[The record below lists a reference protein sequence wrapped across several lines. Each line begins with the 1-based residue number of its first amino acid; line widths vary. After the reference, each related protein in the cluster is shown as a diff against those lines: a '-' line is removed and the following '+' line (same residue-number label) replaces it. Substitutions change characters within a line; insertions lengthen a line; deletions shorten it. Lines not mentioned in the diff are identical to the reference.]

1 MSSLFCLYGVTNIM
15 LSLCTCIVSKQYVV
29 NMVLQTVYCQ
39 YVFSM
44 LLIRCQYVVTYS
56 MLSVVGLP
64 LWRSRFVVHQSV
76 DGFCS
81 GWGRLSCLHYIL
93 AVPSSVTSLPYHL
106 IMSSS
111 LKPSCNDWKFLI
123 FKSLKICFHVIW
135 KTPRQKMLE
144 LICSFSRIGG
154 GFNDKWLIYWQQ
166 NEGSG
171 G

>member
-1 MSSLFCLYGVTNIM
+1 MQAIIANETPYEKYTFILNMLYSYRVISWNSFLKVELMSSLFCLYGVTNSM

-76 DGFCS
+76 DGFCP

-111 LKPSCNDWKFLI
+111 LKPSCNDWKL
-123 FKSLKICFHVIW
+123 
-135 KTPRQKMLE
+135 
-144 LICSFSRIGG
+144 SF
-154 GFNDKWLIYWQQ
+154 
-166 NEGSG
+166 
-171 G
+171 